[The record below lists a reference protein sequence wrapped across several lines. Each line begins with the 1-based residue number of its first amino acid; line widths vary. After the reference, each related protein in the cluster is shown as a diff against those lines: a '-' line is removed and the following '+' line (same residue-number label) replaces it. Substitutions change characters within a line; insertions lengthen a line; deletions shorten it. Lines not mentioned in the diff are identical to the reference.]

1 MVQGD
6 PNPSQVMQGAQL
18 SELVQGLRASG
29 LLRGY
34 SHMLTGYIGSA
45 SFLRAVLDTVRVG
58 GLGVGV
64 ARHRQGGMLRGRTP
78 SGWDA

>member
-1 MVQGD
+1 
-6 PNPSQVMQGAQL
+6 MQGAQL
-18 SELVQGLRASG
+18 SELVAGLRASG

-58 GLGVGV
+58 CLGVGV
-64 ARHRQGGMLRGRTP
+64 GLGLGLGLGLGSSPSTP
-78 SGWDA
+78 

>member
-58 GLGVGV
+58 STLP
-64 ARHRQGGMLRGRTP
+64 RHPHPHPNTLTLHPNTTP
-78 SGWDA
+78 

>member
-58 GLGVGV
+58 STLP
-64 ARHRQGGMLRGRTP
+64 RHP
-78 SGWDA
+78 HPHPHPHPNPNPP

>member
-58 GLGVGV
+58 GLGVG
-64 ARHRQGGMLRGRTP
+64 HRQGGRLRGRTP
-78 SGWDA
+78 SGWEA